1 MYKIIDVHSFNS
13 QSYEIIIDY
22 LLILPKVT
30 SKQNPATILISKT
43 FWNAINKL
51 HVSEMRVQQFSSC
64 ELLWATI
71 QPVCKLQA
79 VS

>member
-1 MYKIIDVHSFNS
+1 MYKIIDVHSFTS

-43 FWNAINKL
+43 F
-51 HVSEMRVQQFSSC
+51 
-64 ELLWATI
+64 
-71 QPVCKLQA
+71 
-79 VS
+79 